1 MFLKI
6 YLAQNESGKTKIS
19 MYFKSNISKVQG
31 FNKTMQLR
39 KKFGSYDNKKML
51 KFNQFCLKD
60 LN

>member
-39 KKFGSYDNKKML
+39 KKFGSYDKL
-51 KFNQFCLKD
+51 KNA
-60 LN
+60 